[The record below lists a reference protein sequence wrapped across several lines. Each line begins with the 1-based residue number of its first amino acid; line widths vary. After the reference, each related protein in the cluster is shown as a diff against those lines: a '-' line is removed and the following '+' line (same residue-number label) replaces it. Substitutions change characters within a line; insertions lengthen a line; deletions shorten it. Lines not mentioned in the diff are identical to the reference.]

1 MSMPSDDFTCVEVLL
16 DQLDGVGETCSR
28 FASRLTLRAMRDR

>member
-1 MSMPSDDFTCVEVLL
+1 MSMPSDDVTCVEVLL

-28 FASRLTLRAMRDR
+28 ASQVV